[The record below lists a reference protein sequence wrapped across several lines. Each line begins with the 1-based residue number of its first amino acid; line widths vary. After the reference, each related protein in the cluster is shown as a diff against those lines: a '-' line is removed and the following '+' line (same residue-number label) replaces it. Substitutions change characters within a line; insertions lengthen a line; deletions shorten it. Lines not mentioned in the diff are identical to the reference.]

1 MSDRWSR
8 DQVLALAPDTAS
20 RKTSE
25 RVAAP
30 ALWSETGCH
39 EGEDGAAVWGSC
51 KGSGAKPYRACVD
64 LSGPAYRCTCP
75 SRKFPCKHALALLLL
90 WSEGG
95 VWAAP
100 APADWVAEWIDE
112 RRERS
117 DRAGRRRAARA
128 PGAEAADP
136 EAQRRRLQQRE
147 RRVAAGLEELDRW
160 LQDQV
165 RGGLAEAHRAGYGH
179 WETAAARLVD
189 AQAPAPA
196 AVLRRLAAVPRS
208 GEGWPARLLEEYALL
223 RLLVTA
229 ARRLPELP
237 EPLRQTVRSRVG
249 FTVAQEEVLA
259 GAAGAGGTAPREC
272 RRQRPA
278 RRHGRGSARRVRR
291 GARRRPLAGRVAGAA
306 RRRPSR
312 PRRRLGAGRRGRRRR
327 AAAPRRGGPV
337 EAGGAVRRPPGDGGG
352 GVVVAGVAAAHRL
365 GRRRAGGGAVA
376 AWDELVSTAL
386 VGTERRPVPEVTVA
400 GVDVAAGEAAAQ
412 LLDRA
417 ALLAVERRAGRAARR
432 AAPLPAAPEER
443 TPPAR

>member
-8 DQVLALAPDTAS
+8 DQVLALAPDAAS

-30 ALWSETGCH
+30 GLWSETGCH

-179 WETAAARLVD
+179 WEI
-189 AQAPAPA
+189 
-196 AVLRRLAAVPRS
+196 
-208 GEGWPARLLEEYALL
+208 
-223 RLLVTA
+223 
-229 ARRLPELP
+229 
-237 EPLRQTVRSRVG
+237 
-249 FTVAQEEVLA
+249 
-259 GAAGAGGTAPREC
+259 
-272 RRQRPA
+272 
-278 RRHGRGSARRVRR
+278 
-291 GARRRPLAGRVAGAA
+291 
-306 RRRPSR
+306 
-312 PRRRLGAGRRGRRRR
+312 
-327 AAAPRRGGPV
+327 
-337 EAGGAVRRPPGDGGG
+337 
-352 GVVVAGVAAAHRL
+352 
-365 GRRRAGGGAVA
+365 
-376 AWDELVSTAL
+376 
-386 VGTERRPVPEVTVA
+386 
-400 GVDVAAGEAAAQ
+400 
-412 LLDRA
+412 
-417 ALLAVERRAGRAARR
+417 GRASCR
-432 AAPLPAAPEER
+432 ER
-443 TPPAR
+443 V